1 MYKDAKARMEI
12 LLQGEYNIYVFSEE
26 DEDEYLKRLL
36 AIKDV
41 LDEEILSTIKMIE
54 IKEGKYNV

>member
-26 DEDEYLKRLL
+26 DEDKYLKRLL